1 MARRKVDKTMAEI
14 KYSYTRYRRACE
26 AECYHCGGVGWLGV
40 PDEVCEKC
48 GGEGLQGQQPPV
60 TEGDQDEGVD
70 DGIF

>member
-26 AECYHCGGVGWLGV
+26 EECYHCGGVGWLGV
-40 PDEVCEKC
+40 PDELCICEK
-48 GGEGLQGQQPPV
+48 EGLRADPPPV

>member
-40 PDEVCEKC
+40 PDEVS
-48 GGEGLQGQQPPV
+48 GSAQPYSQTNMAAPIV
-60 TEGDQDEGVD
+60 RQ
-70 DGIF
+70 